1 MCNKVETKAG
11 DLYYNKISEQE
22 SFDKAFK
29 FLEGDDVI
37 SNQHDIDLFI
47 QDNINVKIP
56 LDGP

>member
-11 DLYYNKISEQE
+11 DLYYNALTEDEAFEK
-22 SFDKAFK
+22 SFY
-29 FLEGDDVI
+29 FLEGENAI
-37 SNQHDIDLFI
+37 TNMNDIDLFV